1 VQTGENEDE
10 EKEEEQEDLGKGFNG
25 GNDKKNNVRE
35 CVVGMIAT
43 SLQPSLKQKGGGHL
57 LRILIKDSHH
67 IIDIISKSKEPT
79 HLLLLLL
86 MPMQDSTTVT

>member
-1 VQTGENEDE
+1 MKMRKKKRNRRTR
-10 EKEEEQEDLGKGFNG
+10 GKVLMVVMIN
-25 GNDKKNNVRE
+25 KNNVRE
-35 CVVGMIAT
+35 RVVGMIAT
-43 SLQPSLKQKGGGHL
+43 SLQPSLKQKGVGHL

-86 MPMQDSTTVT
+86 MPMQDSTTVM